1 MSHAQAIYQAIP
13 IHVKRQFENG
23 VAILVNNLIE
33 NVESNPF
40 GLSDQDKDFLTAL
53 GQAHGAGDHGAVY
66 EAFGRVLIDE

>member
-1 MSHAQAIYQAIP
+1 MNHAQAVYQAIP

-33 NVESNPF
+33 NVEGNPF
-40 GLSDQDKDFLTAL
+40 GLSDQDKGFLTAL
-53 GQAHGAGDHGAVY
+53 GQANSAGHHSAVY

>member
-1 MSHAQAIYQAIP
+1 MNHAQAIYQAIP
-13 IHVKRQFENG
+13 THAKRQFENG

-40 GLSDQDKDFLTAL
+40 GSSDQDKGFLTAL
-53 GQAHGAGDHGAVY
+53 GEAHGAGDHGAIY

>member
-1 MSHAQAIYQAIP
+1 MSHAQAVYQVIP

-33 NVESNPF
+33 NVENNPL
-40 GLSDQDKDFLTAL
+40 GLSNQEKDFLTAL
-53 GQAHGAGDHGAVY
+53 GQAHGAGHHSAVY

>member
-13 IHVKRQFENG
+13 THTKRQFENG

-53 GQAHGAGDHGAVY
+53 GQAHGASDHGAVY

>member
-1 MSHAQAIYQAIP
+1 MNHPQAIYQVIP
-13 IHVKRQFENG
+13 THVKRQFENG

-53 GQAHGAGDHGAVY
+53 GQAHGAGDHSAVY
-66 EAFGRVLIDE
+66 EAFGRVLSDE

>member
-1 MSHAQAIYQAIP
+1 MNHAQAVYQAIP

-53 GQAHGAGDHGAVY
+53 GQAHSAGDHGAVY
-66 EAFGRVLIDE
+66 EAFGRILIDE

>member
-1 MSHAQAIYQAIP
+1 MNHAQAVYQAIP

-40 GLSDQDKDFLTAL
+40 SLSDQDKDFLTAL
-53 GQAHGAGDHGAVY
+53 GQAHSAGDHGAVY
-66 EAFGRVLIDE
+66 EAFGRILIDE

>member
-53 GQAHGAGDHGAVY
+53 GQAHSAGDHGAVY

>member
-1 MSHAQAIYQAIP
+1 MNYANAIYQAIP
-13 IHVKRQFENG
+13 IHIKHQFENG

-53 GQAHGAGDHGAVY
+53 GQAHGARHHSAVY
-66 EAFGRVLIDE
+66 EAFGKVLSE

>member
-13 IHVKRQFENG
+13 THVKRQFENG

-33 NVESNPF
+33 GVESNPF

-53 GQAHGAGDHGAVY
+53 GQAHGAGHHNAVY
-66 EAFGRVLIDE
+66 EAFGRVLSDE